1 MVSVRCT
8 WRNSKTP
15 SKTTPCPECKTTLMR
30 PRLFWWG
37 HCSKWIHITHISL
50 CIAYIFNL
58 NYPPAQY
65 NWGSARKRWKAW
77 RLGRQ
82 EWGPVHAVQ
91 GFLQDSEEN
100 KFLLWNKLGLN
111 LLVTGACI
119 HFTGRFVPNA
129 LNVPGI
135 FLYTWKITVN
145 GWFLGWKLEDLC

>member
-1 MVSVRCT
+1 MWDVPEEVRRPQAKWPHVQNAKRPWWDQDCSGED
-8 WRNSKTP
+8 R
-15 SKTTPCPECKTTLMR
+15 TLFKMN
-30 PRLFWWG
+30 
-37 HCSKWIHITHISL
+37 THISV
-50 CIAYIFNL
+50 CIAYISNL

-111 LLVTGACI
+111 FLVTGACI
-119 HFTGRFVPNA
+119 HFTGRYVPNA

-135 FLYTWKITVN
+135 FLYTWKIMVN